1 MTLVEPV
8 GRTAAGSVDAESQ
21 RPSTRGRVRGIDA
34 ARALAIVGM
43 VMVHFAPFPVPVDD
57 PLSLAYSTSYGKAS
71 ILFVVLAGVGVSLLA
86 GDRSRERLRSTWQR
100 LVFRAAVLF
109 PMGLVLELL
118 GTRVAVILQYYALY
132 FLIAGVGAL
141 LPDRWLLGAA
151 LALTAASPV
160 VLLAARF
167 AEPGWFDNAPGEV
180 SLDQPVR
187 LLRALALT
195 GYYPAITWA
204 PPVLFGVW
212 LGRRHLGSR
221 RTQWTLAG
229 GGTAVAAAAYLA
241 SAGLTSW
248 LGRPPDNGAS
258 WRRLIL
264 SEGHSEMPL
273 AILGATAVA
282 TLVLGLCLLLGSRL
296 PRLSWPLAAM
306 GQLAITIYVGHLFV
320 LAFAPQLLLGD
331 TVEGAAL
338 SVLRFTVIA
347 AAAASLWRIRFSR
360 GPIESVL
367 HLPWSRTDPPPARP
381 IGVGSTS
388 GVDSSP
394 TASADRGA

>member
-1 MTLVEPV
+1 
-8 GRTAAGSVDAESQ
+8 
-21 RPSTRGRVRGIDA
+21 
-34 ARALAIVGM
+34 M

-86 GDRSRERLRSTWQR
+86 GDRSRERLQSTWQR

-109 PMGLVLELL
+109 PMGLALELL

-132 FLIAGVGAL
+132 FLIAGIGAL
-141 LPDRWLLGAA
+141 LPDRWLLGSA
-151 LALTAASPV
+151 LALMAIAPV
-160 VLLAARF
+160 GLLAAQF
-167 AEPGWFDNAPGEV
+167 AEPSWFDNRPGEV

-212 LGRRHLGSR
+212 LGRRDLGGR
-221 RTQWTLAG
+221 RTQLALVAG
-229 GGTAVAAAAYLA
+229 GSLVAAAAYLT
-241 SAGLTSW
+241 SAGLTAW
-248 LGRPPDNGAS
+248 LGRPPEDDPS
-258 WRRLIL
+258 WLRLAM

-306 GQLAITIYVGHLFV
+306 GQLALTIYVGHLFV
-320 LAFAPQLLLGD
+320 LAFAPELLLGD
-331 TVEGAAL
+331 SVEGAAL
-338 SVLRFTVIA
+338 SVMRFTVIA
-347 AAAASLWRIRFSR
+347 ATAASLWRIPFGR
-360 GPIESVL
+360 GPIEALL

-381 IGVGSTS
+381 IGVRSTS